1 MKRRI
6 ILTKKNAHIMT
17 TVIENDKIVEINCCK
32 EEDITPYSV
41 GNIYVG
47 KVKNIVSNIGA
58 AFIEIQKGVMC
69 YYKMEEM
76 PLRIGDELLV
86 QITREP
92 AKGKVAS
99 VSASWSLRG
108 RYIVLSA
115 GESKVGVSTKIVKD
129 KQRDLREFASA
140 YLAEGYGI
148 IVRTNAI
155 SATREEIEEE
165 LKLLII
171 QYKQIM
177 AIADKR
183 TCYACIHR
191 GPMQYLADLQNVRR
205 EGLEEIKVE
214 DTKLYEEV
222 LAYLKVVQ
230 PDMVGLL
237 KRYEDSLLTLH
248 KLYSID
254 VAIEDALKEKVWLK
268 SGAYLMIQ
276 PTEACTVIDINTGKA
291 IRRKD
296 ESLNINLE
304 AAKEI
309 ARQIRLRNLSG
320 IVLVDFI
327 NLSKTEEVRQLLKTF
342 EHFLKQDPI
351 STTLVDM
358 TKLQLVEITRK
369 RIRKPL
375 AESIAL

>member
-17 TVIENDKIVEINCCK
+17 TVIENDKIVEINCCR

-108 RYIVLSA
+108 RYVVLSA

-183 TCYACIHR
+183 TCYTCIHR

-254 VAIEDALKEKVWLK
+254 VAIEEALKEKVWLK

-327 NLSKTEEVRQLLKTF
+327 NLSKAEEVRQLLKAF

>member
-1 MKRRI
+1 MKRKI
-6 ILTKKNAHIMT
+6 VLTKKNAHIMT
-17 TVIENDKIVEINCCK
+17 TIMEDGKIVEINCCK
-32 EEDITPYSV
+32 EEDTDPYSV
-41 GNIYVG
+41 GNIYIG

-58 AFIEIQKGVMC
+58 AFIEIQKGIVC

-76 PLRIGDELLV
+76 PLRVGDELPV
-86 QITREP
+86 QIEREA
-92 AKGKVAS
+92 AKGKAATVTAN
-99 VSASWSLRG
+99 WSLRG
-108 RYIVLSA
+108 RYVVLSV
-115 GESKVGVSTKIVKD
+115 GESKVGVSAKIAKD
-129 KQRDLREFASA
+129 RRSDFQTFVGK
-140 YLAEGYGI
+140 YLTEGYGI
-148 IVRTNAI
+148 IVRTNAVH
-155 SATREEIEEE
+155 ATQEEIEEE
-165 LKLLII
+165 IKALII
-171 QYKQIM
+171 QYGRIM

-183 TCYACIHR
+183 TCYACIYQQ
-191 GPMQYLADLQNVRR
+191 PMQYLADLQNVRQD
-205 EGLEEIKVE
+205 GLEEITVE
-214 DTKLYEEV
+214 DTKLYEDV
-222 LAYLKVVQ
+222 LAYLGIYQ

-248 KLYSID
+248 KLHSID
-254 VAIEDALKEKVWLK
+254 SVLEEAFKEKVWLK

-276 PTEACTVIDINTGKA
+276 PTEACTVIDVNTGKA

-327 NLSKTEEVRQLLKTF
+327 NLSNTEEVHKLLKTL
-342 EHFLKQDPI
+342 EHFLRQDPI
-351 STTLVDM
+351 LTTLVDM

>member
-327 NLSKTEEVRQLLKTF
+327 NLSKAEEVRQLLKAF

>member
-17 TVIENDKIVEINCCK
+17 TVMENDKIVEINCCR

-108 RYIVLSA
+108 RYVVLSA

-254 VAIEDALKEKVWLK
+254 VAIEEALKEKVWLK